1 VDCYVKV
8 FMIDMEWEK
17 VLPQTAT

>member
-1 VDCYVKV
+1 
-8 FMIDMEWEK
+8 MIDMEWEK